1 MNQAPSTPQRK
12 LAAIVFTDIAGFTAM
27 SAHDEEKAL
36 QLLNQQRLILKPL
49 VIRYGGDWLK
59 EIGDGLLLSFP
70 SSKQALRCAIEIQK
84 QTNDIDD
91 LNLRIGIHQGDIL
104 EQDGDIFGD
113 DVNIASRIEPFAA
126 VGGIAVS
133 HKIMGDISGSPEFQ
147 VKYIGQPNLKG
158 VQQEVKVYCI
168 TSHDL
173 PETKHPSV
181 SAKLEKPKHSSF
193 LWLITATIILGTV
206 GIILYFLR
214 PELGIST
221 EPRLGPKSV
230 AVLPFANWSDLPE
243 NEYFSDGITDDILTQ
258 LTKIADLKVISR
270 TSIMQ
275 YKNTKKSIREIS
287 EELGVASI
295 LEGSVRRQGNSVRI
309 TGQLIDT
316 STDEHL
322 WADNFDR
329 NLEDIFAI
337 QSEVAKSIA
346 SALEAVLTPEEIA
359 QVDQVPTKSME
370 AYDHYQRSN
379 QLWLQYGREGR
390 QNPELVRESLSQLE
404 QAVVLDSG
412 FAEAYAAMLNRQI
425 YLGLHT
431 DRDLQERLK
440 EGEEAL
446 FVAMEIDSNNAAVI
460 KARGFYE
467 YRWHNNWERAF
478 EMYKK
483 ALVMTPGDS
492 EIMETMGYMNRW
504 IGQFDESIELLERA
518 MELDPANLALH
529 WELLSIY
536 IFSRH
541 YEKAQDL
548 AEHLVAVYPENRQVQ
563 YYRLLL
569 YLNLG
574 DLQKVRK
581 IFAEMNDSFDER
593 DFVYYRYE
601 EALYNRE
608 YERAKSILEVA
619 SSKDVLAMA
628 DVLKL
633 LDQQDLSLMFYDS
646 AKSVNREVWR
656 YDKLSRAFAGL
667 DQADSALH
675 YGEIA
680 RKTFPIKSRPYQ
692 GERVLT
698 DLGFAYISLEM
709 HDEALDIL
717 DTLLANPGNVTI
729 ERLRLD
735 PRVDPLRDLPR
746 FKSLMEAHNPD

>member
-1 MNQAPSTPQRK
+1 MSQGTSTPQRK

-346 SALEAVLTPEEIA
+346 SALKAVLTPEEIA
-359 QVDQVPTKSME
+359 QVDQVPTNSMK

-379 QLWLQYGREGR
+379 QLWIQYGREGR
-390 QNPELVRESLSQLE
+390 QNPELIRESLSQLE
-404 QAVVLDSG
+404 QAVALDSG

-425 YLGLHT
+425 FLGLHT
-431 DRDLQERLK
+431 GHDLQKRLR

-478 EMYKK
+478 EMYNK
-483 ALVMTPGDS
+483 ALAMTPGDS

-504 IGQFDESIELLERA
+504 IGQFDESIKLLERA
-518 MELDPANLALH
+518 KELDPANLALH
-529 WELLSIY
+529 WELLNIY
-536 IFSRH
+536 SFSRH
-541 YEKAQDL
+541 YEKAKAL
-548 AEHLVAVYPENRQVQ
+548 AEKLNSIYPSNQQVQ
-563 YYRLLL
+563 YYRLIL
-569 YLNLG
+569 YLNMG
-574 DLQKVRK
+574 DLQTVEQTFRGLNQTLRK
-581 IFAEMNDSFDER
+581 K
-593 DFVYYRYE
+593 FVYLRH
-601 EALYNRE
+601 EAALFARDYQK
-608 YERAKSILEVA
+608 AKKILDDGSA
-619 SSKDVLAMA
+619 KNYLTKA
-628 DVLKL
+628 DL
-633 LDQQDLSLMFYDS
+633 LRIMGESTISQAYYDS
-646 AKSVNREVWR
+646 AKSRFRKPWQHHR
-656 YDKLSRAFAGL
+656 LSRAFAGL
-667 DQADSALH
+667 GQRDSSLFYANKIREYYPIEEQPFRGVEVLADLSLAYLAL
-675 YGEIA
+675 GMSE
-680 RKTFPIKSRPYQ
+680 
-692 GERVLT
+692 
-698 DLGFAYISLEM
+698 
-709 HDEALDIL
+709 EALDAIEI
-717 DTLLANPGNVTI
+717 LLAHPGNLTMQ
-729 ERLRLD
+729 RLRLD

-746 FKSLMEAHNPD
+746 FKTLMEQKNPD